1 MTHFVGVEACWHEV
15 QSGTGTARE
24 RGEERVQPATHRK
37 TVTHTHTTPA
47 QLWKETNPSEFRQNT
62 QFRKNNSSQR
72 EMAHISSEKTNSHGC
87 LNIRLKYQ

>member
-37 TVTHTHTTPA
+37 TVTHTHDTRTAAERDKP
-47 QLWKETNPSEFRQNT
+47 Q
-62 QFRKNNSSQR
+62 
-72 EMAHISSEKTNSHGC
+72 
-87 LNIRLKYQ
+87 

>member
-37 TVTHTHTTPA
+37 TVTHTRHPHSCGKRQTPVNLDKTHSLERTTPRREKWHTFP
-47 QLWKETNPSEFRQNT
+47 LRRQT
-62 QFRKNNSSQR
+62 P
-72 EMAHISSEKTNSHGC
+72 MDV
-87 LNIRLKYQ
+87 